1 MYFKIALNNVKKSF
15 KDYTIYFLTLTFAVC
30 IFYSFNSIGTQQA
43 MLDMSKSQAKY
54 IELMEKLTSYVSVF
68 VSIILGGLIIYANN
82 FLIKKRK
89 KELGTYMV
97 LGMGKNKIARILFL
111 ETFLIGIISLIVGL
125 ALGIILAQGL
135 SIFTAKLFE
144 VAMNEYKFL
153 ISIKAIGKTTLYFG
167 IMFLLVMIFNTINIS
182 KYKLI
187 DMLNASKKN
196 EKLKLRNTVI
206 SSIVFII
213 GIATLVSAYY
223 LINKSGLNPTDNRF
237 FISIILGCL
246 GTFLFFF
253 GFAGTIFNIIQ
264 KNKSIY
270 LKNLN
275 IFITRQISSKINTN
289 FISMTAICLMLFLT
303 ICTLSTGLSL
313 KNALEQGLK
322 NTTPFDAGIK
332 IYGGQEPEEIIKK
345 MGLKLNQ
352 SERYVSYKDYKI
364 KYDIEKLMLKY
375 ADQDTK
381 KSISMMAWHGIDA
394 IKISDYNKIQELK
407 GKHPVNLKDNEVLIA
422 SNFEPLKANVKKILQ
437 NTHTINIENKI
448 YNIKNREA
456 IMESFSNTGIS
467 NNFFTIIVEDKLLDG
482 KESES
487 SNININYVGDNKE
500 TSEKRIRNTFIKV
513 RETKHDFDV
522 TAYTRQQL
530 YAESKGSTT
539 LILYIIIYLGI
550 IFLIASA
557 AVLALQQLTDA
568 SDSVERYNALK
579 KIGAS
584 KKMINKTIFIQ
595 TLIYFMIPL
604 GLALVHSL
612 VGIHQVTQFLGLYGS
627 PNIGVTSIITVCLL
641 CIVYGGYFYATYTG
655 YKNIVK

>member
-54 IELMEKLTSYVSVF
+54 IELMEKLISYVSVF
-68 VSIILGGLIIYANN
+68 VSVILGGLIIYANN

-135 SIFTAKLFE
+135 SVFTAKLFE

-153 ISIKAIGKTTLYFG
+153 ISTKAIGKTTVYFG

-237 FISIILGCL
+237 FIAIILGCV

-264 KNKSIY
+264 KNTSIY

-275 IFITRQISSKINTN
+275 IFIARQISSKINTN

-345 MGLKLNQ
+345 MGLKFNQ
-352 SERYVSYKDYKI
+352 SERYFSYKDYRI

-530 YAESKGSTT
+530 YEENKGSTT
-539 LILYIIIYLGI
+539 LILYIVIYLGI

-557 AVLALQQLTDA
+557 AVLALQQLTEA

-579 KIGAS
+579 KIGTS

>member
-54 IELMEKLTSYVSVF
+54 IELMEKFISYVSVF
-68 VSIILGGLIIYANN
+68 VSVILGGLIIYANN

-97 LGMGKNKIARILFL
+97 LGMGKNKIAKILFL

-135 SIFTAKLFE
+135 SVFTAKLFE

-407 GKHPVNLKDNEVLIA
+407 GKQPVILKDNEVLIA
-422 SNFEPLKANVKKILQ
+422 SNFQPLKANVKKILQ

-539 LILYIIIYLGI
+539 LILYIVIYLGI

-557 AVLALQQLTDA
+557 AVLALQQLTEA

-584 KKMINKTIFIQ
+584 KKMINRTIFIQ
-595 TLIYFMIPL
+595 TLIYFIIPL

>member
-54 IELMEKLTSYVSVF
+54 IELMEKLISYVSVF
-68 VSIILGGLIIYANN
+68 VSVILGGLIIYANN

-97 LGMGKNKIARILFL
+97 LGMGKNKIAKILFL

-135 SIFTAKLFE
+135 SVFTAKLFE

-153 ISIKAIGKTTLYFG
+153 ISTKAIEKTILYFA
-167 IMFLLVMIFNTINIS
+167 IIFLLVMIFNTINIS

-196 EKLKLRNTVI
+196 EKLKLRNTVV

-213 GIATLVSAYY
+213 GILTLVLSYY
-223 LINKSGLNPTDNRF
+223 LINKSGLNPMDNRF
-237 FISIILGCL
+237 FIAIILGCV
-246 GTFLFFF
+246 GTFLFFL

-264 KNKSIY
+264 KNKNIY

-322 NTTPFDAGIK
+322 KTTPFDAGIK
-332 IYGGQEPEEIIKK
+332 IHGKQEPEEIIKK
-345 MGLKLNQ
+345 MGLKFNQ
-352 SERYVSYKDYKI
+352 SEKFVSYKEYKI

-375 ADQDTK
+375 ADEDTK
-381 KSISMMAWHGIDA
+381 KSISMVAWRGIDA

-407 GKHPVNLKDNEVLIA
+407 GKHPAILKDNEVLIA
-422 SNFEPLKANVKKILQ
+422 SNFQPLKATIKKILQ
-437 NTHTINIENKI
+437 NTNTINIEDKV
-448 YNIKNREA
+448 YNIKNKEA
-456 IMESFSNTGIS
+456 ITESFSNRGIS
-467 NNFFTIIVEDKLLDG
+467 DNFFTIVVEDKLLDG

-487 SNININYVGDNKE
+487 SNININYVGANKE
-500 TSEKRIRNTFIKV
+500 ISEKTIRNTFIKIG
-513 RETKHDFDV
+513 ELDV
-522 TAYTRQQL
+522 SAYTRQQL
-530 YAESKGSTT
+530 YEENKGSTT
-539 LILYIIIYLGI
+539 LILYIVIYLGI

-557 AVLALQQLTDA
+557 AVLALQQLTEA

-579 KIGAS
+579 KIGVS

-595 TLIYFMIPL
+595 ILIYFIIPL
-604 GLALVHSL
+604 ILALVHSL